1 MLSIVVR
8 PYEQEPP
15 KGDWN
20 RTPFL
25 SGLECECSS
34 KVEPDVQVVRCGL
47 TDTIPVDA
55 DQLRA
60 EIQKH
65 YAEVATSPDH
75 EFHFHTGREA
85 ARQVGYDDAIIEDI
99 PDDVIASF
107 AGVANPFHFGLPMSG
122 ETVLDVGSGAGVDA
136 IIAAKAVGPEGRV
149 IGVDMTP
156 EMIDAAR
163 RNSDRMG
170 LDNVEFR
177 EGLIERL
184 PVDAESVDLV
194 ISNGV
199 LNLMVD
205 KHGAY
210 RQIERV
216 LKPGGRFQIADI
228 CVDRPVSEETKRN
241 IDLWT
246 G

>member
-1 MLSIVVR
+1 MTSEV
-8 PYEQEPP
+8 
-15 KGDWN
+15 
-20 RTPFL
+20 
-25 SGLECECSS
+25 
-34 KVEPDVQVVRCGL
+34 
-47 TDTIPVDA
+47 IPVDE
-55 DQLRA
+55 DQLRV
-60 EIQKH
+60 EIRNH

-85 ARQVGYDDAIIEDI
+85 ARRVGYDESLIHGLSDE
-99 PDDVIASF
+99 VIASF
-107 AGVANPFHFGLPMSG
+107 AGVANPFHFGLPESG
-122 ETVLDVGSGAGVDA
+122 ETVLDIGSGAGVDS
-136 IIAAKAVGPEGRV
+136 IIAAKAVGPKGRV

-156 EMIDAAR
+156 EMLEAAR
-163 RNSDRMG
+163 RNAERMG

-177 EGLIERL
+177 EGLVERL
-184 PVDAESVDLV
+184 PGEPDSIELV

-210 RQIERV
+210 KQVARA

-228 CVDRPVSEETKRN
+228 CVDKPVSESAKRN

>member
-1 MLSIVVR
+1 M
-8 PYEQEPP
+8 
-15 KGDWN
+15 
-20 RTPFL
+20 
-25 SGLECECSS
+25 
-34 KVEPDVQVVRCGL
+34 
-47 TDTIPVDA
+47 TDTVPVDV
-55 DQLRA
+55 DQLRV

-65 YAEVATSPDH
+65 YAEVAMSPDH

-85 ARQVGYDDAIIEDI
+85 ARQVGYDDAIIDEI
-99 PDDVIASF
+99 PDEVIASF
-107 AGVANPFHFGLPMSG
+107 AGVANPFHFGLPRSG

-136 IIAAKAVGPEGRV
+136 IIASKAVGPEGRV
-149 IGVDMTP
+149 IGVDMTS
-156 EMIDAAR
+156 EMLDVAR

-170 LDNVEFR
+170 LGNVEFR

-205 KHGAY
+205 KYGAY

-228 CVDRPVSEETKRN
+228 CVDKPVSEEAKRN

>member
-1 MLSIVVR
+1 M
-8 PYEQEPP
+8 
-15 KGDWN
+15 
-20 RTPFL
+20 T
-25 SGLECECSS
+25 
-34 KVEPDVQVVRCGL
+34 DV
-47 TDTIPVDA
+47 IPVDE
-55 DQLRA
+55 DQLRL

-85 ARQVGYDDAIIEDI
+85 ARQVGYDEAIIADI
-99 PDDVIASF
+99 PDDVIVSF
-107 AGVANPFHFGLPMSG
+107 AGVANPFHFGLPKTG

-136 IIAAKAVGPEGRV
+136 IIAAKAVGPSGRV

-156 EMIDAAR
+156 EMLGAAR
-163 RNSDRMG
+163 RNADRMG
-170 LDNVEFR
+170 LDNVDFR
-177 EGLIERL
+177 KGLVERL
-184 PVDAESVDLV
+184 PVNSESIDLV

-210 RQIERV
+210 KQITRA

-228 CVDRPVSEETKRN
+228 CVDKPVSDKAKRN

>member
-1 MLSIVVR
+1 MSEV
-8 PYEQEPP
+8 
-15 KGDWN
+15 
-20 RTPFL
+20 
-25 SGLECECSS
+25 
-34 KVEPDVQVVRCGL
+34 
-47 TDTIPVDA
+47 IPVDE
-55 DQLRA
+55 DQLRV

-65 YAEVATSPDH
+65 YAEVAISPDH

-85 ARQVGYDDAIIEDI
+85 ARRVGYDDSLIDGL
-99 PDDVIASF
+99 PDEVVASF
-107 AGVANPFHFGLPMSG
+107 AGVANPFHFGLPQQG
-122 ETVLDVGSGAGVDA
+122 ETVLDVGSGAGMDA
-136 IIAAKAVGPEGRV
+136 IIAARAVGPEGWV

-156 EMIDAAR
+156 EMLNAAR
-163 RNSDRMG
+163 HNAARMG

-177 EGLIERL
+177 EGLAERL
-184 PVDAESVDLV
+184 PVDGGSIDVV

-210 RQIERV
+210 QQVARA

-228 CVDRPVSEETKRN
+228 CVDKPVSESAKQD

>member
-1 MLSIVVR
+1 M
-8 PYEQEPP
+8 
-15 KGDWN
+15 
-20 RTPFL
+20 
-25 SGLECECSS
+25 
-34 KVEPDVQVVRCGL
+34 
-47 TDTIPVDA
+47 
-55 DQLRA
+55 DQLRV

-65 YAEVATSPDH
+65 YAEVAMSPDH

-85 ARQVGYDDAIIEDI
+85 ARQVGYDDAIIDEITDE
-99 PDDVIASF
+99 VIASF
-107 AGVANPFHFGLPMSG
+107 AGVANPFHFGLPRSG

-136 IIAAKAVGPEGRV
+136 IIASKAVGPEGRV
-149 IGVDMTP
+149 IGVDMTS
-156 EMIDAAR
+156 EMLDVAR

-170 LDNVEFR
+170 LGNVEFR

-205 KHGAY
+205 KYGAY

-228 CVDRPVSEETKRN
+228 CVDKPVSEEAKRN

>member
-1 MLSIVVR
+1 MA
-8 PYEQEPP
+8 
-15 KGDWN
+15 
-20 RTPFL
+20 T
-25 SGLECECSS
+25 
-34 KVEPDVQVVRCGL
+34 DV
-47 TDTIPVDA
+47 IPVDE
-55 DQLRA
+55 DQLRV

-75 EFHFHTGREA
+75 DFHFHTGREA
-85 ARQVGYDDAIIEDI
+85 ARRVGYDEAIIADI
-99 PDDVIASF
+99 PDEVIVSF
-107 AGVANPFHFGLPMSG
+107 AGVSNPFHFGLPRPG

-136 IIAAKAVGPEGRV
+136 IIAAKAVGVDGHV

-156 EMIDAAR
+156 EMLAAAR
-163 RNSDRMG
+163 RNVNLMG
-170 LDNVEFR
+170 LSNVDFR

-184 PVDAESVDLV
+184 PVDAGSIDLV

-199 LNLMVD
+199 LNLTVD

-210 RQIERV
+210 QQIARA

-228 CVDRPVSEETKRN
+228 CVDKPVSEGAKRN

>member
-1 MLSIVVR
+1 MTGV
-8 PYEQEPP
+8 
-15 KGDWN
+15 
-20 RTPFL
+20 
-25 SGLECECSS
+25 
-34 KVEPDVQVVRCGL
+34 
-47 TDTIPVDA
+47 IPVDE
-55 DQLRA
+55 DQLRL
-60 EIQKH
+60 EIRKH
-65 YAEVATSPDH
+65 YAEVADSPDH
-75 EFHFHTGREA
+75 EFHFHTGRDA
-85 ARQVGYDDAIIEDI
+85 ARRVGYDEAVIKDI

-107 AGVANPFHFGLPMSG
+107 AGVAHPFHFGLPRRG
-122 ETVLDVGSGAGVDA
+122 ETVLDVGSRAGVDA

-156 EMIDAAR
+156 EMLDAAR
-163 RNSDRMG
+163 RNAERMG

-177 EGLIERL
+177 KGLVERL
-184 PVDAESVDLV
+184 PVDAESIDLV

-210 RQIERV
+210 KQIARA
-216 LKPGGRFQIADI
+216 LKPGGRLQIADI
-228 CVDRPVSEETKRN
+228 CVDTPVSDRAKRD

>member
-1 MLSIVVR
+1 MA
-8 PYEQEPP
+8 
-15 KGDWN
+15 
-20 RTPFL
+20 
-25 SGLECECSS
+25 
-34 KVEPDVQVVRCGL
+34 DV
-47 TDTIPVDA
+47 IPVDE
-55 DQLRA
+55 DQLRL

-65 YAEVATSPDH
+65 YAEVADSPDH
-75 EFHFHTGREA
+75 EFHFHTGRDA
-85 ARQVGYDDAIIEDI
+85 ARRVGYDEAVIKDI

-107 AGVANPFHFGLPMSG
+107 AGVAHPFHFGLPKPG
-122 ETVLDVGSGAGVDA
+122 ETVLDVGSGAGVDV

-156 EMIDAAR
+156 EMLDAAR
-163 RNSDRMG
+163 RNTERMG

-177 EGLIERL
+177 KGLVERL
-184 PVDAESVDLV
+184 PVNAESIDLV

-210 RQIERV
+210 RQIARA
-216 LKPGGRFQIADI
+216 LKPGGRLQIADI
-228 CVDRPVSEETKRN
+228 CVDRPVSDSAKRN

>member
-1 MLSIVVR
+1 VA
-8 PYEQEPP
+8 
-15 KGDWN
+15 
-20 RTPFL
+20 T
-25 SGLECECSS
+25 
-34 KVEPDVQVVRCGL
+34 DV
-47 TDTIPVDA
+47 IPVDE
-55 DQLRA
+55 DQLRV

-75 EFHFHTGREA
+75 DFHFHTGREA
-85 ARQVGYDDAIIEDI
+85 ARRVGYEEAIIADI
-99 PDDVIASF
+99 PDEVIVSF
-107 AGVANPFHFGLPMSG
+107 AGVSNPFHFGLPRPG

-136 IIAAKAVGPEGRV
+136 IIAAKAVGVDGHV

-156 EMIDAAR
+156 EMLAAAR
-163 RNSDRMG
+163 RNANLMG
-170 LDNVEFR
+170 LSNVEFR

-184 PVDAESVDLV
+184 PVDAGSIDLV

-199 LNLMVD
+199 LNLTVD

-210 RQIERV
+210 QQIARA

-228 CVDRPVSEETKRN
+228 CVDKPVSEGAKRN

>member
-1 MLSIVVR
+1 MA
-8 PYEQEPP
+8 
-15 KGDWN
+15 
-20 RTPFL
+20 T
-25 SGLECECSS
+25 
-34 KVEPDVQVVRCGL
+34 DV
-47 TDTIPVDA
+47 IPVDE
-55 DQLRA
+55 DQLRV

-75 EFHFHTGREA
+75 DFHFHTGREA
-85 ARQVGYDDAIIEDI
+85 ARRVGYDEAIIADI
-99 PDDVIASF
+99 PDEVIVSF
-107 AGVANPFHFGLPMSG
+107 AGVSNPFHFGLPRPG

-136 IIAAKAVGPEGRV
+136 IIAAKAVGVDGHV

-156 EMIDAAR
+156 EMLAAAR
-163 RNSDRMG
+163 RNANLMG
-170 LDNVEFR
+170 LSNVDFR

-184 PVDAESVDLV
+184 PVDAGSIDLV

-199 LNLMVD
+199 LNLTVD

-210 RQIERV
+210 QQIARA

-228 CVDRPVSEETKRN
+228 CVDKPVSEGAKRN

>member
-1 MLSIVVR
+1 MA
-8 PYEQEPP
+8 
-15 KGDWN
+15 
-20 RTPFL
+20 
-25 SGLECECSS
+25 
-34 KVEPDVQVVRCGL
+34 DV
-47 TDTIPVDA
+47 IPVDE
-55 DQLRA
+55 DQLRL

-65 YAEVATSPDH
+65 YAEVADSPDH
-75 EFHFHTGREA
+75 EFHFHTGRDA
-85 ARQVGYDDAIIEDI
+85 ARRVGYDEAVIKDI

-107 AGVANPFHFGLPMSG
+107 AGVAHPFHFGLPRPG

-156 EMIDAAR
+156 EMLDAAR
-163 RNSDRMG
+163 RNTERMG

-177 EGLIERL
+177 KGLVERL
-184 PVDAESVDLV
+184 PVDAESIDLV

-210 RQIERV
+210 KQIARA
-216 LKPGGRFQIADI
+216 LKPGGRLQIADI
-228 CVDRPVSEETKRN
+228 CVDRPVSDSAKRN

>member
-1 MLSIVVR
+1 MA
-8 PYEQEPP
+8 
-15 KGDWN
+15 
-20 RTPFL
+20 
-25 SGLECECSS
+25 
-34 KVEPDVQVVRCGL
+34 DV
-47 TDTIPVDA
+47 IPVDE
-55 DQLRA
+55 DQLRL

-65 YAEVATSPDH
+65 YAEVADSPDH
-75 EFHFHTGREA
+75 EFHFHTGRDA
-85 ARQVGYDDAIIEDI
+85 ARRVGYDEAVIKDI

-107 AGVANPFHFGLPMSG
+107 AGVAHPFHFGLPKPG
-122 ETVLDVGSGAGVDA
+122 ETVLDVGSGAGVDV

-156 EMIDAAR
+156 EMLDAAR
-163 RNSDRMG
+163 RNTERMG

-177 EGLIERL
+177 KGLVERL
-184 PVDAESVDLV
+184 PVDAESIDLV

-210 RQIERV
+210 RQIARA
-216 LKPGGRFQIADI
+216 LKPGGRLQIADI
-228 CVDRPVSEETKRN
+228 CVDRPVSDSAKRN

>member
-1 MLSIVVR
+1 MSNI
-8 PYEQEPP
+8 
-15 KGDWN
+15 
-20 RTPFL
+20 
-25 SGLECECSS
+25 
-34 KVEPDVQVVRCGL
+34 
-47 TDTIPVDA
+47 IPVDE
-55 DQLRA
+55 DQLRV

-65 YAEVATSPDH
+65 YAEVATSPNH

-99 PDDVIASF
+99 PDEVIASF
-107 AGVANPFHFGLPMSG
+107 AGVANPFHFGLPRSG
-122 ETVLDVGSGAGVDA
+122 ETVLDVGSGGGVDA

-163 RNSDRMG
+163 RNSDRMS
-170 LDNVEFR
+170 LSNVEFR

-184 PVDAESVDLV
+184 PVDAQTVDLV

-210 RQIERV
+210 RQLERV

-228 CVDRPVSEETKRN
+228 CVDKPVSEEAKRN

>member
-1 MLSIVVR
+1 M
-8 PYEQEPP
+8 
-15 KGDWN
+15 
-20 RTPFL
+20 T
-25 SGLECECSS
+25 
-34 KVEPDVQVVRCGL
+34 DV
-47 TDTIPVDA
+47 IPVDE
-55 DQLRA
+55 DQLRL

-65 YAEVATSPDH
+65 YAEVADSPDH
-75 EFHFHTGREA
+75 EFHFHTGRDA
-85 ARQVGYDDAIIEDI
+85 ARRVGYDEAVIKDI

-107 AGVANPFHFGLPMSG
+107 AGVAHPFHFGLPRPG

-156 EMIDAAR
+156 EMLDAAR
-163 RNSDRMG
+163 RNTERMG

-177 EGLIERL
+177 KGLVERL
-184 PVDAESVDLV
+184 PVDAESIDLV

-210 RQIERV
+210 KQIARA
-216 LKPGGRFQIADI
+216 LKPGGRLQIADI
-228 CVDRPVSEETKRN
+228 CVDRPVSDRAKRD

>member
-1 MLSIVVR
+1 MS
-8 PYEQEPP
+8 
-15 KGDWN
+15 
-20 RTPFL
+20 
-25 SGLECECSS
+25 
-34 KVEPDVQVVRCGL
+34 DV
-47 TDTIPVDA
+47 IPVDE
-55 DQLRA
+55 DQLRS

-85 ARQVGYDDAIIEDI
+85 ARRVGYDDSLIDGL
-99 PDDVIASF
+99 PDEVIASF
-107 AGVANPFHFGLPMSG
+107 AGVANPFHFGLPKPG

-136 IIAAKAVGPEGRV
+136 IIAARAVGPAGRV
-149 IGVDMTP
+149 IGIDMTP
-156 EMIDAAR
+156 EMLDAAR
-163 RNSDRMG
+163 RNADRLG
-170 LDNVEFR
+170 LENVEFR

-184 PVDAESVDLV
+184 PVDADSIDLV

-210 RQIERV
+210 KQIARA

-228 CVDRPVSEETKRN
+228 CVDKPVSESAKRD

>member
-1 MLSIVVR
+1 M
-8 PYEQEPP
+8 
-15 KGDWN
+15 
-20 RTPFL
+20 
-25 SGLECECSS
+25 
-34 KVEPDVQVVRCGL
+34 
-47 TDTIPVDA
+47 TDIIPVDE
-55 DQLRA
+55 DELRA

-85 ARQVGYDDAIIEDI
+85 ARQVGYDDAIIEDL
-99 PDDVIASF
+99 PNDVIASF
-107 AGVANPFHFGLPMSG
+107 AGVANPFHFGLPRPG
-122 ETVLDVGSGAGVDA
+122 EIVLDLGSGVGVDVF
-136 IIAAKAVGPEGRV
+136 IAARAVGPEGRV

-156 EMIDAAR
+156 EMLVAAR

-170 LDNVEFR
+170 FRNVEFR
-177 EGLIERL
+177 EGLIERI
-184 PVDAESVDLV
+184 PVDAQSVDLV

-210 RQIERV
+210 RQVERA

-228 CVDRPVSEETKRN
+228 CVDKPVSEGAKRN

>member
-1 MLSIVVR
+1 MSNI
-8 PYEQEPP
+8 
-15 KGDWN
+15 
-20 RTPFL
+20 
-25 SGLECECSS
+25 
-34 KVEPDVQVVRCGL
+34 
-47 TDTIPVDA
+47 IPVDE
-55 DQLRA
+55 DQLRV

-65 YAEVATSPDH
+65 YAEVATSPNH

-99 PDDVIASF
+99 PDEVIASF
-107 AGVANPFHFGLPMSG
+107 AGVANPFHFGLPRSG
-122 ETVLDVGSGAGVDA
+122 ETVLDVGSGGGVDA

-163 RNSDRMG
+163 RNSDRMS
-170 LDNVEFR
+170 LSNVEFR

-184 PVDAESVDLV
+184 PLDAQSVDLV

-228 CVDRPVSEETKRN
+228 CVDKPVSEEAKRN

>member
-1 MLSIVVR
+1 MS
-8 PYEQEPP
+8 
-15 KGDWN
+15 
-20 RTPFL
+20 
-25 SGLECECSS
+25 
-34 KVEPDVQVVRCGL
+34 DV
-47 TDTIPVDA
+47 IPVDE
-55 DQLRA
+55 DQLRV

-65 YAEVATSPDH
+65 YAEVATHPMH

-85 ARQVGYDDAIIEDI
+85 ARQVGYDTSII
-99 PDDVIASF
+99 DDLPETVIASF
-107 AGVANPFHFGLPMSG
+107 AGVANPFHFGLPKPG
-122 ETVLDVGSGAGVDA
+122 EIVLDVGSGAGVDSL
-136 IIAAKAVGPEGRV
+136 IAASAVGPEGRV

-156 EMIDAAR
+156 EMLEAAR
-163 RNSDRMG
+163 RNSDRLG
-170 LDNVEFR
+170 FANVEFR
-177 EGLIERL
+177 EGLVERL

-199 LNLMVD
+199 LNLTVD

-228 CVDRPVSEETKRN
+228 CVDRPVSDEAKRN

>member
-1 MLSIVVR
+1 M
-8 PYEQEPP
+8 
-15 KGDWN
+15 
-20 RTPFL
+20 
-25 SGLECECSS
+25 
-34 KVEPDVQVVRCGL
+34 
-47 TDTIPVDA
+47 
-55 DQLRA
+55 

-85 ARQVGYDDAIIEDI
+85 ARQVGYDDAIIDNL
-99 PDDVIASF
+99 PDEVIASF
-107 AGVANPFHFGLPMSG
+107 AGVANPFHFGLPRSG

-149 IGVDMTP
+149 IGVDMTS
-156 EMIDAAR
+156 EMLHVAR

-170 LDNVEFR
+170 LGNVEFR
-177 EGLIERL
+177 EGLIEHL
-184 PVDAESVDLV
+184 PVDAASVDLV

-216 LKPGGRFQIADI
+216 LKPGGRFQIADV
-228 CVDRPVSEETKRN
+228 CVDKPVSEEAKRN

>member
-1 MLSIVVR
+1 V
-8 PYEQEPP
+8 
-15 KGDWN
+15 
-20 RTPFL
+20 T
-25 SGLECECSS
+25 
-34 KVEPDVQVVRCGL
+34 DV
-47 TDTIPVDA
+47 IPVDE
-55 DQLRA
+55 DLLRL

-85 ARQVGYDDAIIEDI
+85 ARQVGYAEAIIEGI
-99 PDDVIASF
+99 PETVIASF
-107 AGVANPFHFGLPMSG
+107 AGVANPFHFGLPEPG

-136 IIAAKAVGPEGRV
+136 IIAAVAVGPEGRV

-156 EMIDAAR
+156 EMLDAAR
-163 RNSDRMG
+163 HNTDHMG
-170 LDNVEFR
+170 LSNIEFR
-177 EGLIERL
+177 EGLVERL

-210 RQIERV
+210 KQIARA

-228 CVDRPVSEETKRN
+228 CVDKPVSEGAKRN

>member
-1 MLSIVVR
+1 M
-8 PYEQEPP
+8 
-15 KGDWN
+15 
-20 RTPFL
+20 T
-25 SGLECECSS
+25 
-34 KVEPDVQVVRCGL
+34 DVIR
-47 TDTIPVDA
+47 VDE
-55 DQLRA
+55 DQLRL
-60 EIQKH
+60 EIQKY

-85 ARQVGYDDAIIEDI
+85 ARQVGYDETIIEDI
-99 PDDVIASF
+99 HDDVIASF
-107 AGVANPFHFGLPMSG
+107 AGVANPFHFGLPKPG

-136 IIAAKAVGPEGRV
+136 IIAARAVGPEGRV
-149 IGVDMTP
+149 VGVDMTP
-156 EMIDAAR
+156 EMLDTAR
-163 RNSDRMG
+163 RNADRMG
-170 LDNVEFR
+170 LTNIEFT

-199 LNLMVD
+199 LNLVVD
-205 KHGAY
+205 KHGAFK
-210 RQIERV
+210 QIARV

-228 CVDRPVSEETKRN
+228 CVDKPVSDEAKRD

>member
-1 MLSIVVR
+1 V
-8 PYEQEPP
+8 
-15 KGDWN
+15 
-20 RTPFL
+20 T
-25 SGLECECSS
+25 
-34 KVEPDVQVVRCGL
+34 DV
-47 TDTIPVDA
+47 IPVDE
-55 DQLRA
+55 DLLRL

-65 YAEVATSPDH
+65 YAEVATSPEH

-85 ARQVGYDDAIIEDI
+85 ARQVGYDEAIIEDI
-99 PDDVIASF
+99 PDAVIASF
-107 AGVANPFHFGLPMSG
+107 AGVANPFHFGLPKSG

-136 IIAAKAVGPEGRV
+136 IIAAIAVGPEGRV

-156 EMIDAAR
+156 EMLDAAR
-163 RNSDRMG
+163 RNAERMG

-177 EGLIERL
+177 KGLIERL
-184 PVDAESVDLV
+184 PVDAESIDLV

-210 RQIERV
+210 KQIARS

-228 CVDRPVSEETKRN
+228 CVDKPVSDKAKRD